1 MLRLKARQIGTVS
14 PLAVTIPR
22 ATIAACQLLRMLCPS
37 TSQDLP
43 GTCMLATARASSSLI
58 RVYQAQWPHVYG
70 VDGLHVISF
79 LEQYFG
85 FCPREGKDSFPASSE
100 QWCDS
105 KKSSLS
111 RASVMMYIAHD
122 IHCSCMVKHLPSYV
136 HRHYTRAMT
145 THMHWFPS
153 ILTKDLVQL
162 SSSCRPGML
171 FLRCL
176 AVGLWILIRCRLRRM
191 FFCR

>member
-1 MLRLKARQIGTVS
+1 
-14 PLAVTIPR
+14 
-22 ATIAACQLLRMLCPS
+22 
-37 TSQDLP
+37 
-43 GTCMLATARASSSLI
+43 
-58 RVYQAQWPHVYG
+58 
-70 VDGLHVISF
+70 
-79 LEQYFG
+79 
-85 FCPREGKDSFPASSE
+85 
-100 QWCDS
+100 
-105 KKSSLS
+105 
-111 RASVMMYIAHD
+111 MMYIAHD

-176 AVGLWILIRCRLRRM
+176 AVYRIVNPDPVSTKKDVLLSLANR
-191 FFCR
+191 